1 MECPACSVRPPG
13 TACVRKIDRTRH
25 LMRVYSALETLR
37 VPRWPHAGPVGIRE
51 RSDIHVIE
59 DWTFLGTAQSESTLY
74 EILESRPRGFDQR
87 VYRLLNRTLRRLTP
101 DNIIDLASY
110 RSTHGPPVH
119 GRATLLG

>member
-1 MECPACSVRPPG
+1 MECAACSVRPPG

-25 LMRVYSALETLR
+25 LICVYSALHTLR

-59 DWTFLGTAQSESTLY
+59 DWSFLGTAQSESALY

-87 VYRLLNRTLRRLTP
+87 VYRLLNRTLRRLPP
-101 DNIIDLASY
+101 DKIIDLIPY
-110 RSTHGPPVH
+110 RSTQGRTMH
-119 GRATLLG
+119 GRTTRLG